1 MRGRGKDRRE
11 HSLKERRTHS
21 SAPRLLAASHLRA
34 EGLWMDWDCRTG
46 GSDTGTEGHTDPD
59 SPHTRI
65 KSVLLSGPGK
75 RVFRRRPA
83 GTPSSLSLHADVH
96 HAASSSLLCGPAFII
111 FISCPCCHWRRGTW
125 TGRRPAKMV
134 RLRLASRFEPGT
146 LLL

>member
-21 SAPRLLAASHLRA
+21 GARRLLAASHLRA

-46 GSDTGTEGHTDPD
+46 GSDTGTEAHEDPD

-65 KSVLLSGPGK
+65 KSVLL
-75 RVFRRRPA
+75 FRRRPA
-83 GTPSSLSLHADVH
+83 GTPSSLSLHADGH

-111 FISCPCCHWRRGTW
+111 FISCPCCHCRRGTW

-146 LLL
+146 SLL